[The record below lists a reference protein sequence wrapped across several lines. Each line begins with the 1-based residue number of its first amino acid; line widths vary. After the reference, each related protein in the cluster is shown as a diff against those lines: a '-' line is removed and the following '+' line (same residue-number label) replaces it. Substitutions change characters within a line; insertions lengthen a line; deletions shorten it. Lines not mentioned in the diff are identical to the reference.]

1 MLWMFMKLM
10 SKTLFSNKV
19 LTQEISSTQS
29 TKRQSHLE
37 QTILPHS
44 TSSPQKERATEE
56 WDIKLISHI
65 EVHP

>member
-1 MLWMFMKLM
+1 MLWLFRQFMP
-10 SKTLFSNKV
+10 KTLFSSKP

-29 TKRQSHLE
+29 TKRQSHLD

-44 TSSPQKERATEE
+44 TSSPQKERTTEE
-56 WDIKLISHI
+56 WDIKLISHV